1 MTGHNEGTQAQKI
14 RRTITRSKGAKG

>member
-1 MTGHNEGTQAQKI
+1 MTGYNEGTQAQKI